1 VLPVE
6 IIPIHESLVL
16 RARGSELLII
26 PAHVREL
33 KSLKDPKQFGQYFT
47 ANALVN
53 RPARK
58 LFEAWVR
65 KDPTVWKRLF
75 STVHEQMNAQE
86 GEEEPKK

>member
-26 PAHVREL
+26 PDHVREL
-33 KSLKDPKQFGQYFT
+33 KSRSNPKEFSEYFT
-47 ANALVN
+47 REALVN

-75 STVHEQMNAQE
+75 AAVHEKQS
-86 GEEEPKK
+86 

>member
-1 VLPVE
+1 MLPVE

-26 PAHVREL
+26 PIHVQEL
-33 KSLKDPKQFGQYFT
+33 KTLKDPKSFSQYFT
-47 ANALVN
+47 ASALVN

-75 STVHEQMNAQE
+75 ATVHENAGAQGSE
-86 GEEEPKK
+86 SAKG

>member
-1 VLPVE
+1 MLPVE

-26 PAHVREL
+26 PVHVREL
-33 KSLKDPKQFGQYFT
+33 KSLKDPKAFSQYFT
-47 ANALVN
+47 TNALVN

-58 LFEAWVR
+58 LFEAWLR

-75 STVHEQMNAQE
+75 TTVHEQMASENKDAAN
-86 GEEEPKK
+86 